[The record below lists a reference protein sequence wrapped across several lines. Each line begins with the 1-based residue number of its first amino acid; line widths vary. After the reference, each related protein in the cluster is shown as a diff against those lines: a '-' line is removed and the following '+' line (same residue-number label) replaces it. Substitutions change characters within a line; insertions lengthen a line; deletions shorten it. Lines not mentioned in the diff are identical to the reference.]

1 MKKTFLLLI
10 LITLCAGFLY
20 AQRPVQTIRGKV
32 VDKLSE
38 STLPGVIVLIK
49 DDSTKKLNASTDLNG
64 KFRID
69 KVPVGRHTILLKFMG
84 YNDIT
89 LNNIIVDAG
98 KEVVLNIAME
108 EKVYDLKS
116 AEIVAKKGSEVSNEM
131 ATVSA
136 STFSIEETDRYSG
149 SRSDPARMVSN
160 FAGVQGAD
168 DSRNDVVIRGNSP
181 MGLLWRIEGVDIPN
195 PNHFAVPGT
204 TGSAL
209 SILNNKVFGNS
220 DFFTGAFP
228 AEYGNANAGVFDIRI
243 RNGNN
248 EKHEFTAQLGFL
260 GTELAAEGPISKK
273 AGSSY
278 LVTYRYS
285 TLKIMSSL
293 NIRIGTDAVP
303 NYQDAS
309 FKLNFPLKKG
319 GVLSIFGMG
328 GASKIN
334 MMMSD
339 KSADDVDLYGDNNR
353 DQLFSTSMGVVGV
366 THSITFNASTFL
378 RTTISLYG
386 SRASSNDNIFYR
398 DTVAPYAVDTLFK
411 KMDYNYDSRKIT
423 LNSAVN
429 KKFNTRLSMKTGII
443 AEQLFFNNI
452 DSTFIEATSTW
463 QMQADYKGN
472 SYLIQPYT
480 QWKYKQS
487 DNLVFSVGLHAQY
500 LTLGSHFRVE
510 PRAGIKWDFLKNQ
523 SLSLGYGMHSQMQPT
538 YIYFQQKKNVIGNLT
553 MLNHDLDFTYSQ
565 HFVLGYESSFGKSMR
580 IKSEVYYQNLSNIP
594 VDIHPTSFSL
604 INQGASFSR
613 FFPDSLIN
621 KGTAY
626 NYGLELTLE
635 KTFSNSYYFLI
646 TGSLYQSRYK
656 GSDGIERNT
665 DFNGLYAVNLLIGK
679 EFKLGE
685 KLVFI
690 SGIKVTLAGGKY
702 YTPADQAASK
712 LAGELVEID
721 SLRNTSRTPDYFRF
735 DLKLGI
741 KRNGKKLTHEL
752 AIDLLNVFQTK
763 NVLGLIYAPDPK
775 NPNAYPVHKEYQLG
789 FLPLFYYK
797 VYF

>member
-1 MKKTFLLLI
+1 MKKTLLI
-10 LITLCAGFLY
+10 LFLLYNGFLFS
-20 AQRPVQTIRGKV
+20 QKPVQTIRGKV
-32 VDKLSE
+32 VDKQSE
-38 STLPGVIVLIK
+38 SSLPGVILVVK
-49 DDSTKKLNASTDLNG
+49 DDSTKRLNASTDVNG
-64 KFRID
+64 KFRIE
-69 KVPVGRHTILLKFMG
+69 KVPVGRHTILVKFIG
-84 YNDIT
+84 YNDV
-89 LNNIIVDAG
+89 LLSNIIVDAG

-108 EKVYDLKS
+108 EKVYDLKT
-116 AEIVAKKGSEVSNEM
+116 AEIVSKKGSEVINEM
-131 ATVSA
+131 AVVSA

-195 PNHFAVPGT
+195 PNHFAIPGT

-228 AEYGNANAGVFDIRI
+228 AEYGNANSGVFDIRI

-260 GTELAAEGPISKK
+260 GTEVAAEGPISKK

-278 LVTYRYS
+278 LITYRYS
-285 TLKIMSSL
+285 TLKIISAL
-293 NIRIGTDAVP
+293 NIKIGTDAVP

-319 GVLSIFGMG
+319 AVLSIFGLG
-328 GASKIN
+328 GTSKIN

-353 DQLFSTSMGVVGV
+353 DQLFGSSMGVVGIS
-366 THSITFNASTFL
+366 HSKTFNSTCFL
-378 RTTISLYG
+378 RTTLAIYG
-386 SRASSNDNIFYR
+386 SRAWSSDNIFYR
-398 DTVAPYAVDTLFK
+398 DTVAPYLVDTLFK

-423 LNSAVN
+423 LNSALT
-429 KKFNTRLSMKTGII
+429 KKFSTRLSLKTGII
-443 AEQLFFNNI
+443 AEQLYFNMV
-452 DSTFIEATSTW
+452 DSSLIESTSTW
-463 QMQADYKGN
+463 VMLSHYAGE
-472 SYLIQPYT
+472 SYLLQPFM

-487 DNLVFSVGLHAQY
+487 DNLVFSLGLHAQY
-500 LTLGSHFRVE
+500 LTLNNNYSIE
-510 PRAGIKWDFLKNQ
+510 PRAGIRWDFLKNQ
-523 SLSLGYGMHSQMQPT
+523 TLSLGYGMHSQMQPS
-538 YIYFQQKKNVIGNLT
+538 YIYFQQKKNSYGDVT
-553 MLNHDLDFTYSQ
+553 MYNKDLDFTHAQ
-565 HFVLGYESSFGKSMR
+565 HLVLGYEAAVGKSIR
-580 IKSEVYYQNLSNIP
+580 IKSEVYYQYLDNIP
-594 VDIHPTSFSL
+594 VDVHPTSFSL
-604 INQGASFSR
+604 VNQGASFSR
-613 FFPDSLIN
+613 FFPDSLTN
-621 KGTAY
+621 QGTAY

-679 EFKLGE
+679 EFKLGQ
-685 KLVFI
+685 KMVLLT
-690 SGIKVTLAGGKY
+690 GAKVTLAGGKY
-702 YTPADQAASK
+702 YTPADKAASK

-721 SLRNTSRTPDYFRF
+721 SLRNTEHTPEYFRF
-735 DLKLGI
+735 DLKIGI
-741 KRNGKKLTHEL
+741 KRNGKRLTHEL

-775 NPNAYPVHKEYQLG
+775 DPYANPLHEEYQLG

-797 VYF
+797 IDF

>member
-1 MKKTFLLLI
+1 MKKTLLI
-10 LITLCAGFLY
+10 LFLLYNGFLFS
-20 AQRPVQTIRGKV
+20 QKPVQTIRGKV
-32 VDKLSE
+32 VDKQSE
-38 STLPGVIVLIK
+38 SSLPGVILVVK
-49 DDSTKKLNASTDLNG
+49 DDSTKRLNASTDVNG
-64 KFRID
+64 KFRIE
-69 KVPVGRHTILLKFMG
+69 KVPVGRHTILVKFIG
-84 YNDIT
+84 YNDV
-89 LNNIIVDAG
+89 LLSNIIVDAG

-108 EKVYDLKS
+108 EKVYDLKT
-116 AEIVAKKGSEVSNEM
+116 AEIVSKKGSEVINEM
-131 ATVSA
+131 AVVSA

-195 PNHFAVPGT
+195 PNHFAIPGT

-228 AEYGNANAGVFDIRI
+228 AEYGNANSGVFDIRI

-260 GTELAAEGPISKK
+260 GTEVAAEGPISKK

-278 LVTYRYS
+278 LITYRYS
-285 TLKIMSSL
+285 TLKIISAL
-293 NIRIGTDAVP
+293 NIKIGTDAVP

-319 GVLSIFGMG
+319 AVLSIFGLG
-328 GASKIN
+328 GTSKIN

-353 DQLFSTSMGVVGV
+353 DQLFGSSMGVVGIS
-366 THSITFNASTFL
+366 HSKTFNSTCFL
-378 RTTISLYG
+378 RTTLAIYG
-386 SRASSNDNIFYR
+386 SRAWSSDNIFYR
-398 DTVAPYAVDTLFK
+398 DTVAPYLVDTLFK

-423 LNSAVN
+423 LNSALT
-429 KKFNTRLSMKTGII
+429 KKFSTRLSLKTGII
-443 AEQLFFNNI
+443 AEQLYFNMV
-452 DSTFIEATSTW
+452 DSSLIESTSTW
-463 QMQADYKGN
+463 VMLSHYAGE
-472 SYLIQPYT
+472 SYLLQPFM

-487 DNLVFSVGLHAQY
+487 DNLVFSLGLHAQY
-500 LTLGSHFRVE
+500 LTLNNNYSIE
-510 PRAGIKWDFLKNQ
+510 PRAGIRWDFLKNQ
-523 SLSLGYGMHSQMQPT
+523 TLSLGYGMHSQMQPS
-538 YIYFQQKKNVIGNLT
+538 YIYFQQKKNSYGDVT
-553 MLNHDLDFTYSQ
+553 MYNKDLDFTHAQ
-565 HFVLGYESSFGKSMR
+565 HLVLGYEAAVGKSIR
-580 IKSEVYYQNLSNIP
+580 IKSEVYYQYLDNIP
-594 VDIHPTSFSL
+594 VDVHPTSFSL
-604 INQGASFSR
+604 VNQGASFSR
-613 FFPDSLIN
+613 FFPDSLTN

-679 EFKLGE
+679 EFKLGQ
-685 KLVFI
+685 KMVLLT
-690 SGIKVTLAGGKY
+690 GAKVTLAGGKY
-702 YTPADQAASK
+702 YTPADKAASK

-721 SLRNTSRTPDYFRF
+721 SLRNTEHTPEYFRF
-735 DLKLGI
+735 DLKIGI
-741 KRNGKKLTHEL
+741 KRNGKRLTHEL

-775 NPNAYPVHKEYQLG
+775 DPNANPLHEEYQLG

-797 VYF
+797 IDF